1 VIALNKS
8 VTHFGK
14 KEIIMINL
22 DLGTLIDKPVKDVF
36 AFITNPANMS
46 KWNSAVVSMEQ
57 ITPGAVSMG
66 TKFKTVGEMLGRRIE
81 GEMEVIAFEPDS
93 KYGFQMNAGPVQV
106 NVTLGF
112 KTVGTGTK
120 LSLNAQGNPGGLFK
134 LAEGVMQGRVK
145 SMMEENLAR
154 LKSVLEKG

>member
-1 VIALNKS
+1 
-8 VTHFGK
+8 
-14 KEIIMINL
+14 MINL

-36 AFITNPANMS
+36 AFVTNPNNMS

-57 ITPGAVSMG
+57 ITPGAIGMG
-66 TKFKTVGEMLGRRIE
+66 TKFKNVGEMLGRRIE
-81 GEMEVIAFEPDS
+81 GEMQVITFEQDS
-93 KYGFQMNAGPVQV
+93 KYGFQMNAGPMQV
-106 NVTLGF
+106 NVNLTF

-120 LSLNAQGNPGGLFK
+120 LSLNAQGNPAGVFK

-154 LKSVLEKG
+154 LKSQLEK

>member
-1 VIALNKS
+1 
-8 VTHFGK
+8 
-14 KEIIMINL
+14 MINL
-22 DLGTLIDKPVKDVF
+22 DLGVLIDKPVKDVF
-36 AFITNPANMS
+36 AFITNPANMP
-46 KWNSAVVSMEQ
+46 KWNVAVVSMEQ
-57 ITPGAVSMG
+57 ITPGAVGLG
-66 TKFKTVGEMLGRRIE
+66 TKFKNVGEMMGRRIE

-134 LAEGVMQGRVK
+134 LAEPVMQGRVK

>member
-1 VIALNKS
+1 
-8 VTHFGK
+8 
-14 KEIIMINL
+14 MINL

-36 AFITNPANMS
+36 AFITNPTNMS

-57 ITPGAVSMG
+57 ITPGAVGMG
-66 TKFKTVGEMLGRRIE
+66 SKFKTVGEMLGRRIE
-81 GEMEVIAFEPDS
+81 GEMQVIAFEPDS